1 MGLVTPDFG
10 LLFWMVLSFSI
21 VLFILGKYAWKP
33 ILKSLKDRENSIAD
47 ALNSAEKAKEQMAQL
62 QSDNEK
68 LIQEAKI
75 ERDRLIKE
83 ARQLK
88 DNIIKEAK
96 EQAQVE
102 ASKMM
107 QSAREAIQT
116 EKAGALTEI
125 KNQVADLSLSIA
137 EKVLRS
143 ELADKNKQSKYIET
157 LLKDVSNN

>member
-21 VLFILGKYAWKP
+21 VLFLLGKYAWKP

-68 LIQEAKI
+68 LIQEARI

-88 DNIIKEAK
+88 ENIIKEAK
-96 EQAQVE
+96 KQAQVE

-107 QSAREAIQT
+107 QSAREAIQN

-143 ELADKNKQSKYIET
+143 ELADKGKQSKYIKT